1 MEQVGIVVKL
11 DGNKAQV
18 SVKRISGCGGGCKSW
33 GGCDTPST
41 LVSLENKIGAKQ
53 GDYVEIKSESRN
65 LLKYM
70 FLIYGIPF
78 ATLLIGTIGGMGVLK
93 GLNVKNYE
101 LMGMLIGLVFLA
113 IGYGLVRILDNK
125 FKDKGEDQIMSITR
139 II

>member
-1 MEQVGIVVKL
+1 
-11 DGNKAQV
+11 
-18 SVKRISGCGGGCKSW
+18 
-33 GGCDTPST
+33 
-41 LVSLENKIGAKQ
+41 
-53 GDYVEIKSESRN
+53 
-65 LLKYM
+65 M